1 MERVTLQHV
10 AAIID
15 GRVVA
20 SPGSTGL
27 VVEFAFA
34 SDLMSDVL
42 TTDVHNLLLIT
53 GLTNLQTIRT
63 AEMADIFG
71 IVLVRGKKATAEMKS
86 LANEHGIVLIE
97 TDWSMFRVCSVLSDC
112 GLKPVF

>member
-1 MERVTLQHV
+1 MRISEV
-10 AAIID
+10 AKISGGI
-15 GRVVA
+15 VIT
-20 SPGSTGL
+20 SPLNTGIE
-27 VVEFAFA
+27 VDYAFA

-53 GLTNLQTIRT
+53 GLANLQTIRT

-71 IVLVRGKKATAEMKS
+71 IVLVRGKKATEEMKR
-86 LANEHGIVLIE
+86 LASEQGIVIIE
-97 TDWSMFRVCSVLSDC
+97 TDWSMFRVCGALNSA

>member
-1 MERVTLQHV
+1 MVLSEAAKIAGGTVVT
-10 AAIID
+10 
-15 GRVVA
+15 
-20 SPGSTGL
+20 SPSNTGIE
-27 VVEFAFA
+27 VDYAFA

-71 IVLVRGKKATAEMKS
+71 IILVRGKKATDDMKS
-86 LANEHGIVLIE
+86 LASEHGIVIVE
-97 TDWSMFRVCSVLSDC
+97 TEWSMFRVCSALSLA
-112 GLKPVF
+112 GLKPVY